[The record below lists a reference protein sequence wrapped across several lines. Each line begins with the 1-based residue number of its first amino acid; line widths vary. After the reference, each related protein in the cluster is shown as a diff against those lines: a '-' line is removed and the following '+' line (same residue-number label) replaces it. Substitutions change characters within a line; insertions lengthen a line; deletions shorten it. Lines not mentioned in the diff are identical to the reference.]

1 MGMGEMMNT
10 TAKVLLAAAGVLA
23 VCGYALGQD
32 AEATFKKRGTS
43 IAGQKRDSV
52 QCWRIAGKT
61 KLTEEQ
67 ATQNLVTG
75 YLIGGVIG
83 VLLVQSS
90 NEEGNKDPKSAFRRQ
105 VHDECMTK
113 RGYEMVN

>member
-1 MGMGEMMNT
+1 MNT
-10 TAKVLLAAAGVLA
+10 TAKILLAATGVLV

-32 AEATFKKRGTS
+32 AETIFKKRGTS
-43 IAGQKRDSV
+43 IAVQKRDSA
-52 QCWRIAGKT
+52 QCWRTAEKT

-83 VLLVQSS
+83 VLLVQSN
-90 NEEGNKDPKSAFRRQ
+90 NEEANKDPKSAFRRQ

-113 RGYEMVN
+113 RGYEKVN

>member
-1 MGMGEMMNT
+1 MGEIMNT
-10 TAKVLLAAAGVLA
+10 TAKALLAAAGALA
-23 VCGYALGQD
+23 VCGYALGQE
-32 AEATFKKRGTS
+32 AEATFKKKGTS
-43 IAGQKRDSV
+43 IAAQKRDSA
-52 QCWRIAGKT
+52 QCWKTAGKT

-90 NEEGNKDPKSAFRRQ
+90 NEEANKDPKSAFRRQ
-105 VHDECMTK
+105 LHDECMAK
-113 RGYEMVN
+113 RGYEKVN